1 MKVLDIEANPE
12 YLDDIN
18 SVIDG
23 ISKYYVGSR
32 KSVEIILA
40 TILSSGHVLIE
51 DFPGIGKTFLAK
63 LFSTALGLRF
73 SRIQFTPDLLPG
85 DITGTKIYKQAS
97 GSFEISKGPIFANII
112 LADEINRAPP
122 KTQSALLE
130 AMEESQ
136 VTIEGETIH
145 LQKPFVV
152 IATQNPIEFQ
162 GTYPLPEAELDRF
175 MVRISLG
182 YPDDRTLLERR
193 ISWENDD
200 PSSSIGSAMSADKI
214 NQIKEYLETRIT
226 VSKEILDYISSF
238 SKLRNDE
245 RVIAGP
251 SPRGLIST
259 LRLSR
264 AIALLRG
271 RDFVTPDD
279 VKEVAPYVLPHRIVV
294 KPDVL
299 YEERSGQSIVREYL
313 GKLEVPK

>member
-18 SVIDG
+18 SVIDS

-97 GSFEISKGPIFANII
+97 GSFEIAKGPIFANII

-294 KPDVL
+294 RPDVL

>member
-18 SVIDG
+18 SVIDS

>member
-1 MKVLDIEANPE
+1 MLNGELSSE
-12 YLDDIN
+12 YSDVIN
-18 SVIDG
+18 SVIDS
-23 ISKYYVGSR
+23 ISKYYVGNR
-32 KSVEIILA
+32 KSVEIILG

-63 LFSTALGLRF
+63 LFSSALGIKF

-85 DITGTKIYKQAS
+85 DITGTKIYKQSS
-97 GSFEISKGPIFANII
+97 GTFEIARGPIFANVI

-136 VTIEGETIH
+136 ATIEGETIH

-182 YPDDRTLLERR
+182 YPDDRTLLQRR

-200 PSSSIGSAMSADKI
+200 PSSSIESLMNADKI
-214 NQIKEYLETRIT
+214 NEIRRYLETGIT
-226 VSKEILDYISSF
+226 VSSEILDYISSF
-238 SKLRNDE
+238 SAIRKDG
-245 RVIAGP
+245 RVLAGP
-251 SPRGLIST
+251 SPRGLISA

-264 AIALLRG
+264 AVALLRG
-271 RDFVTPDD
+271 RDFISPDD
-279 VKEVAPYVLPHRIVV
+279 VKEVAPFVLSHRIVV

-299 YEERSGQSIVREYL
+299 FEEKTGQSIVQEYL

>member
-1 MKVLDIEANPE
+1 MLDIEESSE
-12 YLDDIN
+12 YSQDIN

-23 ISKYYVGSR
+23 ISRYYVGSR

-40 TILSSGHVLIE
+40 TILSSGHALIE

-63 LFSTALGLRF
+63 LFSTALGLKF

-85 DITGTKIYKQAS
+85 DITGTKIYKQVS
-97 GSFEISKGPIFANII
+97 GSFEISRGPVFANII

-130 AMEESQ
+130 AMEENQ
-136 VTIEGETIH
+136 VTIEGETMH

-200 PSSSIGSAMSADKI
+200 PSSSIGAIMSADRI
-214 NQIKEYLETRIT
+214 NQIRTYLETSMT
-226 VSKEILDYISSF
+226 VSSEIMDYISSF
-238 SKLRNDE
+238 SKMRSDE

-251 SPRGLIST
+251 SPRGLISM
-259 LRLSR
+259 LRLGR
-264 AIALLRG
+264 AMALLRG

-279 VKEVAPYVLPHRIVV
+279 IKEVAPFVLPHRIVV

-299 YEERSGQSIVREYL
+299 YEERTGQSIVKEYL

>member
-63 LFSTALGLRF
+63 LFSTALGLKF

-97 GSFEISKGPIFANII
+97 GSFEIAKGPIFANII

-152 IATQNPIEFQ
+152 IATKNPIEFQ

>member
-1 MKVLDIEANPE
+1 MLDIEANPE

-18 SVIDG
+18 SVIDS

-63 LFSTALGLRF
+63 LFSTALGLKF

-97 GSFEISKGPIFANII
+97 GSFEIAKGPIFANII

-214 NQIKEYLETRIT
+214 NQIREYLETRIT

-264 AIALLRG
+264 AMALLRG

-279 VKEVAPYVLPHRIVV
+279 VKEVAHYVLPHRIVV

-299 YEERSGQSIVREYL
+299 YEERTGQSIVREYL

>member
-1 MKVLDIEANPE
+1 MLDIEANPE

-63 LFSTALGLRF
+63 LFSTALGLKF

-97 GSFEISKGPIFANII
+97 GSFEIAKGPIFANII

-279 VKEVAPYVLPHRIVV
+279 VKEVAPYVLSHRIVV

>member
-1 MKVLDIEANPE
+1 MLDIEANPE

-18 SVIDG
+18 SVIDS

-63 LFSTALGLRF
+63 LFSTALGLKF

-97 GSFEISKGPIFANII
+97 GSFEIAKGPIFANII

>member
-1 MKVLDIEANPE
+1 MLDIEANPE

-18 SVIDG
+18 SVIDS

-63 LFSTALGLRF
+63 LFSTALGLKF

-97 GSFEISKGPIFANII
+97 GSFEIAKGPIFANII

-294 KPDVL
+294 RPDVL